1 MTAQP
6 NAHVRFRRAIE
17 RRALWMAEDAARDLP
32 NLPTGRRHGDG
43 ESCGARVAGDGLAS
57 PHPRAARGLTVTPC
71 MPRSHDLHG
80 FVAIG
85 RIEPRLATRIWLET
99 TCQAGQRGP
108 EITDGAGLG
117 AGLEFV
123 ATSAPPAY
131 AVRQRVKEW

>member
-1 MTAQP
+1 
-6 NAHVRFRRAIE
+6 
-17 RRALWMAEDAARDLP
+17 
-32 NLPTGRRHGDG
+32 
-43 ESCGARVAGDGLAS
+43 
-57 PHPRAARGLTVTPC
+57 VTPC
-71 MPRSHDLHG
+71 MTRSHDLRG

-85 RIEPRLATRIWLET
+85 CIEPRLATRIWLET